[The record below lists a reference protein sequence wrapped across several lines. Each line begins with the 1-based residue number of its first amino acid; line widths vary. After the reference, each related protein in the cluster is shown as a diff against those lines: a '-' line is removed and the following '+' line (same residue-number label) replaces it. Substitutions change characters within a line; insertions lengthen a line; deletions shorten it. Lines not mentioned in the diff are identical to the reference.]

1 MRFSGTK
8 FRKSA
13 AMVAALAVAVLM
25 HSPAQAQETV
35 KIGIF
40 GGTGPFA
47 NLGEGFNVGAAPVVD
62 AFNKK
67 NSKIKIERVSVNVG
81 SYDPTM
87 GLNSIKK
94 AIEVDNVLTLLG
106 AGSPILLAARPF
118 LEESK
123 TVIFSTAEATALVKD
138 NNYLQQIV
146 PLLGD
151 EVNAAADYYC
161 AKKSIKT
168 IAVLAVNGAFGD
180 TAVNTVQDRFTKCG
194 VKVVSVQRYPVPTAS
209 FRPQLAAIKQEG
221 PDAIYLATIGTSENT
236 SVVVQARQLGIKSQ
250 LIGYLASP
258 EGALFDVDA
267 GEGFVYTGFAVGN
280 GLPPEIAAAN
290 AKIGPLVLYGY
301 NFATVVTKVIEAA
314 QASGAKLTRETFRD
328 TLLRIRKFETASGA
342 FCFQEDGHTRLP
354 LAVWEVRNKKPVQL
368 QLVPSSRA
376 C

>member
-1 MRFSGTK
+1 MRNSGAIFGKATG
-8 FRKSA
+8 A
-13 AMVAALAVAVLM
+13 AAALALAVLLQ
-25 HSPAQAQETV
+25 SPAQAQETV
-35 KIGIF
+35 RIGIF

-47 NLGEGFNVGAAPVVD
+47 NLGEGFNVGASPVIE
-62 AFNKK
+62 AFNKG
-67 NSKIKIERVSVNVG
+67 NAQVRLERVSVNVG

-94 AIEVDNVLTLLG
+94 SIEVDNVLTMLG

-146 PLLGD
+146 PLLSD

-161 AKKSIKT
+161 AKQSLKT

-180 TAVNTVQDRFTKCG
+180 TAVNTVQERFTQCG

-209 FRPQLAAIKQEG
+209 FRPQLAAIKQTE

-267 GEGFVYTGFAVGN
+267 GDGFVYTGFAVGD
-280 GLPPEIAAAN
+280 GLPPEVAAAN
-290 AKIGPLVLYGY
+290 NRIGPLVLYGY

-314 QASGAKLTRETFRD
+314 QASGARLTRESFRD
-328 TLLRIRKFETASGA
+328 TLLKIRKFETASGA

-354 LAVWEVRNKKPVQL
+354 LAVWEVRDKKPVQL

>member
-1 MRFSGTK
+1 MKFSNAIFARSGG
-8 FRKSA
+8 
-13 AMVAALAVAVLM
+13 VAAALVLAAFLQV
-25 HSPAQAQETV
+25 PAQAQETIKV
-35 KIGIF
+35 GIF

-47 NLGEGFNVGAAPVVD
+47 NLGEGFAVGAAPVIE

-67 NSKIKIERVSVNVG
+67 NSGVKIERVSVNVG

-94 AIEVDNVLTLLG
+94 SIEVDNVLTMLG

-123 TVIFSTAEATALVKD
+123 TVIFSTAEATALVKE

-180 TAVNTVQDRFTKCG
+180 TAVNTVEDRFTKCG
-194 VKVVSVQRYPVPTAS
+194 IKVVSVQRYPVPTAS
-209 FRPQLAAIKQEG
+209 FRPQLAAIKQAE
-221 PDAIYLATIGTSENT
+221 PDAIYLGTIGTSENT
-236 SVVVQARQLGIKSQ
+236 AVVVQARQLGIKSQ

-267 GEGFVYTGFAVGN
+267 GEGFVYTGFAIGD
-280 GLPPEIAAAN
+280 GLPAEIAAAN
-290 AKIGPLVLYGY
+290 TKIGPLVLYGY

-314 QASGAKLTRETFRD
+314 QASGAKITRETFRD
-328 TLLRIRKFETASGA
+328 TLLKVRKFETASGS

-354 LAVWEVRNKKPVQL
+354 LAVWEVKNKKPVQL

>member
-1 MRFSGTK
+1 MRNSGAIFGKATG
-8 FRKSA
+8 A
-13 AMVAALAVAVLM
+13 AAALALAVLLQ
-25 HSPAQAQETV
+25 SPAQAQETV
-35 KIGIF
+35 RIGIF

-47 NLGEGFNVGAAPVVD
+47 NLGEGFNVGASPVIE
-62 AFNKK
+62 AFNKG
-67 NSKIKIERVSVNVG
+67 NAQVRLERVSVNVG

-94 AIEVDNVLTLLG
+94 SIEVDNVLTMLG

-123 TVIFSTAEATALVKD
+123 TVIFSTAEATALVKE

-146 PLLGD
+146 PLLSD

-161 AKKSIKT
+161 AKQSLKT

-180 TAVNTVQDRFTKCG
+180 TAVNTVQERFTQCG

-209 FRPQLAAIKQEG
+209 FRPQLAAIKQTE

-267 GEGFVYTGFAVGN
+267 GDGFVYTGFAVGD
-280 GLPPEIAAAN
+280 GLPPEVAAAN
-290 AKIGPLVLYGY
+290 NRIGPLVLYGY

-314 QASGAKLTRETFRD
+314 QASGARLTRESFRD
-328 TLLRIRKFETASGA
+328 TLLKIRKFETASGA

-354 LAVWEVRNKKPVQL
+354 LAVWEVRDKKPVQL